1 MRFRAGLTPLAYPP
15 AQRALEL
22 LGISLFPILAL
33 LAFQALE
40 SGPLELLVAALCG
53 WMIADLLSG
62 LVHWALDRFGSERT
76 PLVGAVLIRPF
87 REHHDDPLAM
97 TRHDFVETNGASA
110 LGASALLLFHH
121 EVLFFAALGL
131 LAANQCHK
139 WAHAR
144 RVPRLVRAAQRLRL
158 ILAPEAHRRHHAA
171 PHDRHFCTAS
181 GWLNRPLD
189 FILSR

>member
-1 MRFRAGLTPLAYPP
+1 MAYPP

-22 LGISLFPILAL
+22 LGIALFPVLVVFNAL
-33 LAFQALE
+33 SFT
-40 SGPLELLVAALCG
+40 GDVPGLLLAALCG
-53 WMIADLLSG
+53 WVTADLVSG

-76 PLVGAVLIRPF
+76 PFLGPVLIRPF
-87 REHHDDPLAM
+87 REHHADPLAM

-121 EVLFFAALGL
+121 EILFFTAMGVVL
-131 LAANQCHK
+131 ANQCHK

-144 RVPRLVRAAQRLRL
+144 RAPALARLAQRLRL
-158 ILAPEAHRRHHAA
+158 ILPPDAHRRHHAA

-189 FILSR
+189 RVLGR